1 MPTAESGLDAQQRLA
16 LSALLGLQ
24 RQSWEQGLLGSAL
37 LDLAAVDPELPR
49 LARVVAADCVS
60 RQQADGRLAELQ
72 AVAAV
77 NGAAAAEVVIRA
89 AGNEPDD
96 PYRAAFDAQLRWLTD
111 SCPRAADG
119 TLFHLTDRPE
129 VWADTVYMVL
139 PALVLA
145 DLPELAARQLA
156 GHRRRLFDSGTG
168 RYAARYAEDAEVLV
182 DARHWGTASGWVVAG
197 IARALHLLRHDQAGA
212 GEFADT
218 AAEHARQVLDGCLA
232 CRRPD
237 GLFGDV
243 LDDPDS
249 FAEANLGQLLG
260 YAMFTGLADGWL
272 PRRYAEPAGALVTV
286 ARRQLDEHG
295 LVRPVAGS
303 PTFDR
308 PGFSAEAQAFFLL
321 ATAAERRWQ
330 SILQAG

>member
-1 MPTAESGLDAQQRLA
+1 VPTPGTGLDAQQRLV

-37 LDLAAVDPELPR
+37 LDLAAVDPALR
-49 LARVVAADCVS
+49 QLAEVVAADCVS
-60 RQQADGRLAELQ
+60 RQLADGRLAELQ
-72 AVAAV
+72 ATSAV
-77 NGAAAAEVVIRA
+77 NGAAAAEVVMRA

-96 PYRAAFDAQLRWLTD
+96 PYRIAFAAQLRWLTG

-119 TLFHLTDRPE
+119 TLFHRTDRPE
-129 VWADTVYMVL
+129 VWADTVYMAL

-145 DLPELAARQLA
+145 DLSDLATRQLA

-168 RYAARYAEDAEVLV
+168 RYAARYAENTAVLV
-182 DARHWGTASGWVVAG
+182 DTRHWGTASGWVVAG
-197 IARALHLLRHDQAGA
+197 IARALQLLRYEQPGA
-212 GEFADT
+212 TEFAEA

-243 LDDPDS
+243 LDDPAS

-272 PRRYAEPAGALVTV
+272 PRRYAEPATALVTV
-286 ARRQLDEHG
+286 ARRQLDELG

-330 SILQAG
+330 STLPAG